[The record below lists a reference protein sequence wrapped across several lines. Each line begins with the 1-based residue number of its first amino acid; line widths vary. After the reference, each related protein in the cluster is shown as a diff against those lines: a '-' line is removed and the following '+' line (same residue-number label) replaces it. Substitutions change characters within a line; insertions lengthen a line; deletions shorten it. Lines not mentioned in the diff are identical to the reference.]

1 VLPNGFKHVKKSTMR
16 SIVVY
21 CGASFGKNP
30 AYAEAAYS
38 LGNELAKRKINVIY
52 GGGNMGLMGRVA
64 DGALENS
71 GTVTGIIPNFL
82 AKLEVAQKTLTE
94 LHFVDTMHER
104 KAKMVS
110 LSDGV
115 IALPGGYGTFDEL
128 FEILTWAQL
137 KIFDGPVGVLNVN
150 GYYDLLILQL
160 DKMVEEGFVR
170 IDDRKLLLVS
180 DNAADLLELMQ
191 EFALKK
197 QRNKPPDKS
206 LYVDNNKE

>member
-1 VLPNGFKHVKKSTMR
+1 MR

-21 CGASFGKNP
+21 CGSNFGKNP
-30 AYAEAAYS
+30 VYAEQAYA

-52 GGGNMGLMGRVA
+52 GGGNMGLMGLVA
-64 DGALENS
+64 DGSLENS

-94 LHFVDTMHER
+94 LHFVETMHER

-160 DKMVEEGFVR
+160 DKMVEEGFLH
-170 IDDRKLLLVS
+170 IDYRQLLLVS
-180 DNAADLLELMQ
+180 DEPVELLEKME
-191 EFALKK
+191 EFVKNNTE
-197 QRNKPPDKS
+197 NKPLDKT
-206 LYVDNNKE
+206 L

>member
-1 VLPNGFKHVKKSTMR
+1 MQ

-21 CGASFGKNP
+21 CGSNFGTNP
-30 AYAEAAYS
+30 VYAEAAYS
-38 LGNELAKRKINVIY
+38 LGNELANRKINVIY

-64 DGALENS
+64 DGSLENS

-137 KIFDGPVGVLNVN
+137 KIFEGPVGVLNIN

-160 DKMVEEGFVR
+160 DKMVEEGFLH
-170 IDDRKLLLVS
+170 IDNRNLLLVS
-180 DNAADLLELMQ
+180 DNPVDLLEQMQ
-191 EFALKK
+191 EFVV
-197 QRNKPPDKS
+197 NNPGDKS
-206 LYVDNNKE
+206 LYVDNNND

>member
-1 VLPNGFKHVKKSTMR
+1 MQ

-21 CGASFGKNP
+21 CGSNFGTNP
-30 AYAEAAYS
+30 VYAEAAYS
-38 LGNELAKRKINVIY
+38 LGNELASRKINVIY

-64 DGALENS
+64 DGSLENS

-137 KIFDGPVGVLNVN
+137 KIFDGPVGVLNIN

-160 DKMVEEGFVR
+160 DKMVEEGFLH
-170 IDDRKLLLVS
+170 IDSRKLLLVS
-180 DNAADLLELMQ
+180 DNTVDLLEQMQ
-191 EFALKK
+191 EFAVNNPG
-197 QRNKPPDKS
+197 NKPLDKS
-206 LYVDNNKE
+206 LYLENDND